1 MDMTRLEI
9 YAITVLICA
18 TSFLCFLMNQIH
30 LDLKELQKSSD
41 RTMLKKSPIIDRQ
54 GVLFSILLIFAAIIF
69 VILAGFVTRKGRL
82 TP

>member
-1 MDMTRLEI
+1 MDIVRLEI

-18 TSFLCFLMNQIH
+18 MSFLCFLMNQIH

-41 RTMLKKSPIIDRQ
+41 RTMLKKSPIRDRQ
-54 GVLFSILLIFAAIIF
+54 GVLFSILLICAAIVF
-69 VILAGFVTRKGRL
+69 VILAGAVIKKGKL